1 MFTIENTLDN
11 VKVGTIAIADQIQ
24 KGKKQFVTTF
34 VTNNDYAKTMNDFVD
49 AQTEYTIT
57 AINTGFDSVKSFLQ
71 TTADYVQE
79 STKYMQPAVAKKSK

>member
-34 VTNNDYAKTMNDFVD
+34 VTNKEYADTMNDFVD
-49 AQTEYTIT
+49 AQTAYTTT
-57 AINTGFDSVKSFLQ
+57 AINAGFDSVKNMLK
-71 TTADYVQE
+71 TTADFMQE